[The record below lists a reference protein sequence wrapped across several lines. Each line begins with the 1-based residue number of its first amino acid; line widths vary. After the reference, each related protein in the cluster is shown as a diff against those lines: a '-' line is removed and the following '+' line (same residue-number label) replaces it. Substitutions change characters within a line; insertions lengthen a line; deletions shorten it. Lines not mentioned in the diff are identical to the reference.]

1 MIDVI
6 KNLCLDE
13 FKTECVKNVKFEIIS
28 NSVLSGVGTEEA
40 ITIL

>member
-6 KNLCLDE
+6 QYVCLDK
-13 FKTECVKNVKFEIIS
+13 FKTEFVKNVKFEIIS

-40 ITIL
+40 IAF